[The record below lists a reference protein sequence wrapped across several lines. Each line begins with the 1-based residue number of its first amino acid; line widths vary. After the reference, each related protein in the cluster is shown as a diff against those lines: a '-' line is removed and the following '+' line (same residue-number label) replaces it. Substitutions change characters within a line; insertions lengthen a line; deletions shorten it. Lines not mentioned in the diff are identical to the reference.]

1 MVKEWGW
8 RIAAIL
14 AFIYVIEILLMPL
27 VESPGDDGILEY
39 LFNLI
44 PAIIAV
50 WLVSILA
57 LALGH
62 LISIWRFSEQSYR
75 QRVLVAWPVS
85 ISALLL
91 VLVLFTAMA
100 FV

>member
-1 MVKEWGW
+1 MIKEWGW

-14 AFIYVIEILLMPL
+14 AFIYLVEILLMPL

-44 PAIIAV
+44 PAIFAV
-50 WLVSILA
+50 WLISVLA

-75 QRVLVAWPVS
+75 QRVLVAWPVC
-85 ISALLL
+85 ISGLLL
-91 VLVLFTAMA
+91 ALVLFTATA
-100 FV
+100 FI

>member
-1 MVKEWGW
+1 MVEEWGW

-14 AFIYVIEILLMPL
+14 AFIYILEILLLPL

-39 LFNLI
+39 LFSLF

-50 WLVSILA
+50 WLISILA

-62 LISIWRFSEQSYR
+62 LVSIWRFSEQSYR
-75 QRVLVAWPVS
+75 QRVLVAWPVC
-85 ISALLL
+85 ISGLLL
-91 VLVLFTAMA
+91 VLVIFTAQA